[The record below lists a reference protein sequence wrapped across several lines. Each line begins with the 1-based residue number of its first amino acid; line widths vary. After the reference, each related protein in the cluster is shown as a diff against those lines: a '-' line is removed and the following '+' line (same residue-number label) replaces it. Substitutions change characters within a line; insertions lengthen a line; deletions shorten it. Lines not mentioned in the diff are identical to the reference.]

1 MRVTQDTA
9 VAKKQQLD
17 LSSSIYHEDARQPGR
32 LAPAEVT
39 MLTNLIANRLPDIQD
54 YRDWADQINAD
65 YDELTEEAAE
75 LHFQGLMTPE
85 ISAQYLAMGEML
97 EAELEYLEGFLPGN

>member
-1 MRVTQDTA
+1 MST
-9 VAKKQQLD
+9 
-17 LSSSIYHEDARQPGR
+17 
-32 LAPAEVT
+32 LAH
-39 MLTNLIANRLPDIQD
+39 LIANRLPDLQD

-65 YDELTEEAAE
+65 YDELIEEAAE

-97 EAELEYLEGFLPGN
+97 EAEIEYLEGFLPGN